1 MPAEVGAIAPYFSL
15 KDQDGN
21 NLTLDDLTNRKT
33 LLVFIPFPFT
43 GICEGEL
50 CELHENLDNLSDLDT
65 SVVVITCDTRYSNKK
80 WAEDQGFDF
89 PILSDFWPHGQ
100 ISQKYGCFNDELGV
114 ALRAT
119 YVLDSNRI
127 VREMIS
133 TDSLSTP
140 RDFQSYGEAL
150 QRI

>member
-21 NLTLDDLTNRKT
+21 NLALDDLTNRKT

-114 ALRAT
+114 AVRAT